1 MKIGVAVMLRHLQE
15 LGRAPRYPEVR
26 ERALQAEAAG
36 FDSLWLYDHLLYR
49 VAGQPTV
56 GAWECWT
63 MLSALAEA
71 TQRVELGT
79 LVLSTPFRNPALV
92 AKMASTID
100 EVSHGRFILGVGA
113 GSDDSEC
120 TAFGIPVSHRMA
132 RFAEA
137 LQIIRPLLR
146 EGRVDFTGT
155 YYQARDC
162 EITPRG
168 PRASGPPLLVG
179 GSGPRL
185 LHLAAQYADLWN
197 IAYRSAPAS
206 LVAPQAQ
213 LHAACTAVG
222 RDPATLGVTVHVAV
236 AYPDLGVPPS
246 VRAGFVPE
254 YLTGSTEAIAA
265 TMQGYAQ
272 MGVAHLICVCTPY
285 TATTLTRLA
294 EAVQVY
300 RRMRSRNRE
309 A

>member
-1 MKIGVAVMLRHLQE
+1 MKIGLVVMLRHLQE

-36 FDSLWLYDHLLYR
+36 FDALWLYDHLLYW
-49 VAGQPTV
+49 VAGQSTV
-56 GAWECWT
+56 GMWECWT

-92 AKMASTID
+92 ATMAGTID

-113 GSDDSEC
+113 GSNDPEC

-132 RFAEA
+132 RSAEA

-146 EGRVDFTGT
+146 EGRVDFMGT
-155 YYQARDC
+155 YYHAHDC
-162 EITPRG
+162 KMTPRG

-179 GSGPRL
+179 GSGPGL
-185 LHLAAQYADLWN
+185 LRLAAQYADLWN
-197 IAYRSAPAS
+197 IAYRSDPLS
-206 LVAPQAQ
+206 LVVPQAQ
-213 LHAACTAVG
+213 LHAGCTAVG

-236 AYPDLGVPPS
+236 AYPDLGIPPS

-254 YLTGSTEAIAA
+254 YLTGSMEEIAA
-265 TMQGYAQ
+265 AMQGYAQ
-272 MGVAHLICVCTPY
+272 MGVSHLICVCTPY
-285 TATTLTRLA
+285 TATTLARLA
-294 EAVQVY
+294 EAVEVY
-300 RRMRSRNRE
+300 RRMRSRT
-309 A
+309 